1 MAKEAARLEMP
12 RFASARFFRFC
23 LAASRARSNAS
34 IDLDISKLI
43 SSSRGGE
50 SREGA
55 LSRLCSLPDDGS
67 ISRSRLARSRDYRP
81 DIKAAAVYLLQRKTC
96 LYFPRHAATR
106 PHINSRH
113 GASQVAQKMNTTD
126 SRNNNGRKLMMAGI
140 NGQRVATGDVP
151 A

>member
-1 MAKEAARLEMP
+1 MAKEAL
-12 RFASARFFRFC
+12 ASGSSGAFRSFRFC
-23 LAASRARSNAS
+23 LEHSGFDARSSARSTLTSGSLTSSLAAASRPRDDREKARASQRS
-34 IDLDISKLI
+34 ID
-43 SSSRGGE
+43 
-50 SREGA
+50 
-55 LSRLCSLPDDGS
+55 
-67 ISRSRLARSRDYRP
+67 RSGRNAAIIVGP
-81 DIKAAAVYLLQRKTC
+81 DIKAAAVYLPQLSKTR

-113 GASQVAQKMNTTD
+113 GASQVAQKMTTTD